1 MIRVNLLP
9 VRAAR
14 KKENVRRQVSIFFL
28 TVFFGICAMGYFFLS
43 LNRAMGELNDQ
54 ILNAQQELT
63 ELKAIS
69 RKVKEIK
76 DKLDKL
82 NAKMDIIQKLD
93 TNRTRSVRIMDALT
107 SLVVAQKMWL
117 TNLKDTGGRMTLNGV
132 AVDNKT
138 IADFMRRLEGSP
150 YFDQVNLVSSKQ
162 VAMGEGR
169 KFNGF
174 NINCMVSVLK
184 PPQ

>member
-14 KKENVRRQVSIFFL
+14 KKENVRRQISIFSL
-28 TVFFGICAMGYFFLS
+28 TTFFGICAMSYFYFS
-43 LNRAMGELNDQ
+43 LNGTIGKLTDQ
-54 ILNAQQELT
+54 ISSAQQELT
-63 ELKAIS
+63 ELEVIS
-69 RKVKEIK
+69 RKVKEIQ
-76 DKLDKL
+76 DKLNKL

-93 TNRTRSVRIMDALT
+93 TNRTGSVRIMDALT

-117 TNLKDTGGRMTLNGV
+117 TTLKETGGMMTLNGV

-150 YFDQVNLVSSKQ
+150 YFDQINLVSSKQ
-162 VAMGEGR
+162 VRMGEGR

-174 NINCMVSVLK
+174 NINCQVSVLK

>member
-93 TNRTRSVRIMDALT
+93 TNRTGSVRIMDALT

-174 NINCMVSVLK
+174 NINCMVSVLN

>member
-174 NINCMVSVLK
+174 NINCMVSVLN